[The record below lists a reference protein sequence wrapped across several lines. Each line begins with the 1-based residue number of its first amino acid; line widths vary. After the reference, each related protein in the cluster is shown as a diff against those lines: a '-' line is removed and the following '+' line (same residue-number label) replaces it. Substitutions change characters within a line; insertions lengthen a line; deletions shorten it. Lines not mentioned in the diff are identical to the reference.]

1 MKHEILAFH
10 KSTEQLT
17 FRIEIQTNQYDELAK
32 LMAWTDPKDAIY
44 EYELTSEQII
54 RLEAITGE
62 SFNSPDYIFQLSC
75 SA

>member
-10 KSTEQLT
+10 KSTEQLA
-17 FRIEIQTNQYDELAK
+17 FRIEIQTNQFDELAE

-44 EYELTSEQII
+44 EYELTSEQLI

-62 SFNSPDYIFQLSC
+62 VFNSPDYIFQLSC